1 VKTLLFVDDEQR
13 VLSGLRRQL
22 FGKRGEWEMAFVESG
37 PAALEHLAATPAD
50 AVVSDMRMPGM
61 DGAQLLAAV
70 AQRHP
75 RTVRLVLSGHADPD
89 RVQVARASAHRYLLK
104 PCPPEVLQ
112 AEVGR
117 ALAVRERLDALAW
130 ELGDRLWCTPP
141 GAHPAAAAAF
151 LGLAENLDA
160 ATVSTELDRQL
171 ATDAALRE
179 RVEGLL
185 AAAGGPQGRAGLT
198 AVLAVHAFFVFLAG
212 DAPAP
217 RWRRATALARR
228 AAAVA
233 AAEKL
238 PAESVAAATLAA
250 LLSSFEEGPGEPA
263 ARCEILEWLLPTW
276 GLPDAVT
283 VAVAHRTDPVRCP
296 ASCAPVLAALAAAEL
311 LLGWADPTAAP
322 GPEREARLSG
332 WLKDRG
338 WTAARERWPAAAA
351 LPA

>member
-1 VKTLLFVDDEQR
+1 MKSILFVDDEQR

-22 FGKRGEWEMAFVESG
+22 FGKRGEWDMAFVESG

-61 DGAQLLAAV
+61 DGAQLLALV

-130 ELGDRLWCTPP
+130 GLCDRLWCTPP

-151 LGLAENLDA
+151 LALAENLDV

-179 RVEGLL
+179 RVAGLL

-198 AVLAVHAFFVFLAG
+198 AVLAVHCFFVFLAD
-212 DAPAP
+212 DAPAAS
-217 RWRRATALARR
+217 WRRASALARR

-238 PAESVAAATLAA
+238 PADAVAAATLAG
-250 LLSSFEEGPGEPA
+250 LLSAIADGPGEA
-263 ARCEILEWLLPTW
+263 GARCEILEWLLPTW
-276 GLPDAVT
+276 GLPDAVS
-283 VAVAHRTDPVRCP
+283 VAIAHRADPARCP
-296 ASCAPVLAALAAAEL
+296 APFAPVLAAVVAGEL
-311 LLGWADPTAAP
+311 LLGWADPAAAA
-322 GPEREARLSG
+322 GPEREARLAG

-338 WTAARERWPAAAA
+338 WTASRERWPAAAA